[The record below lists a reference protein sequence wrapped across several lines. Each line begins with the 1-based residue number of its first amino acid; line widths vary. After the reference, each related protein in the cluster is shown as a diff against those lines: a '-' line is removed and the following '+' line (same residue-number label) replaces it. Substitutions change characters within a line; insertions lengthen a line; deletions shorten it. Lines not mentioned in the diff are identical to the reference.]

1 MYGNLHKAGKETE
14 IVKDMSTDSRKIKIT
29 GTALPLRGND
39 VDTDRI
45 IPARYLKE
53 ATFSR
58 MGEYPFYD
66 ERFDSE
72 GKPKSH
78 QFNDAKY
85 RGASILFVNDN
96 FGCGS
101 SREHAPQALHRYG
114 ICAIIGESYGAIF
127 AGNCVMIGVP
137 TIAVSSSEMERLMKS
152 VESVPETVF
161 TVDLESKTVTCGEMR
176 IPFDIPESFRNALMT
191 GAWDSTSMLR
201 ANLGKVKGTS
211 SRLPYMTGFR

>member
-1 MYGNLHKAGKETE
+1 MYGNLNKAGKEME
-14 IVKDMSTDSRKIKIT
+14 KDMSTDSRKIKIT
-29 GTALPLRGND
+29 GTALPLRGNNI
-39 VDTDRI
+39 DTDRI
-45 IPARYLKE
+45 IPARYLIE
-53 ATFSR
+53 VTFSR

-85 RGASILFVNDN
+85 RGASILFVNEN

-127 AGNCVMIGVP
+127 AGNCLMLGVP
-137 TIAVSSSEMERLMKS
+137 TIAVSSSEMEMLMKS

-191 GAWDSTSMLR
+191 GAWDSTSTLR

-211 SRLPYMTGFR
+211 SRLPYMTGFKE